1 MIMRP
6 RAPWERYEIGK
17 MTTITVTAPGGRR
30 VELQNAM
37 RLTPTAGTEMHG
49 RDGMLMHNGNFAT
62 MDSSNFASSSI
73 MTSEVP

>member
-1 MIMRP
+1 
-6 RAPWERYEIGK
+6 

-62 MDSSNFASSSI
+62 MDSSQGCLVEHNDVRGAI
-73 MTSEVP
+73 GTSGINDLEVVH